1 MNLDELPDHRD
12 CSIAPEAQGWPHL
25 SNRLRDAGDRAVC
38 GVLMAAVAVAVV
50 LAAAWFIA
58 MPSIR

>member
-1 MNLDELPDHRD
+1 MPDHRH

-38 GVLMAAVAVAVV
+38 GVLVAAVLVAGV
-50 LAAAWFIA
+50 LAATWFVA